1 MSSPTSKPLANR
13 ASRCPY
19 TERQQGRQSS
29 DWPGPSLS
37 LSFPGAGSALTWGTV
52 CIVWGLLE
60 PSQVTLKIIRM
71 MKVPKAGGQHDLETL
86 CQTRNGDGPVHA
98 NTLRTKQPGQVTR
111 GPRFQRRLCYRVQP
125 ITETKADIPL
135 VQGEEH
141 ASLGPAHL
149 PGAATERSTQPPQ
162 GPRAQALDL

>member
-86 CQTRNGDGPVHA
+86 CQIRNRDGPVHA
-98 NTLRTKQPGQVTR
+98 NTLRTKQPGQLTR
-111 GPRFQRRLCYRVQP
+111 GPRFQRRLCHRVQL
-125 ITETKADIPL
+125 ITETKAYIPL

-141 ASLGPAHL
+141 TSLGPAHL
-149 PGAATERSTQPPQ
+149 PGAATERSTRPPQ